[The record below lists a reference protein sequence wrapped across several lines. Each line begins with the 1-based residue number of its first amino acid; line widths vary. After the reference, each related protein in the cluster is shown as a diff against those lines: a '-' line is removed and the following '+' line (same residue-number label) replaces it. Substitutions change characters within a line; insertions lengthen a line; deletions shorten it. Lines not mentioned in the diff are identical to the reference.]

1 MERQENAWWVPP
13 VQGRSDTLWQLVFT
27 GALTRVKQIL
37 LLILVKLSTAGY
49 YPFWTAPVLLE
60 NKRVGELTVSI
71 SNYKMHLQ
79 TLFYNATVA
88 YLAAGLV

>member
-1 MERQENAWWVPP
+1 MATGFNWSTHKGQTDP
-13 VQGRSDTLWQLVFT
+13 V
-27 GALTRVKQIL
+27 
-37 LLILVKLSTAGY
+37 LILVKLSTVGY
-49 YPFWTAPVLLE
+49 YPFWTEDVLLE
-60 NKRVGELTVSI
+60 NKCVGELTVSI